1 MANFQLVHC
10 LAGQTAHG
18 LNGYREVIDTVHWGL
33 EQQGHQVRYS
43 VNDPSPDAVN
53 IVFGAQVLTQE
64 ALSALPDGT
73 IIYNFEQIRNL
84 PPNQIKPQLRY
95 CAARFR
101 IWDYSA
107 ANLEAWKGLGKVDV
121 RIAPVGYAPILTRLN
136 KADPQDI
143 DVLLIGMSGHKR
155 LAAFDALS
163 SSGLTTVFV
172 SGLYGAARDH
182 LIERSKI
189 ILNVNLYEN
198 MRIFEIVRCSFLM
211 ANRKAVVSEIEPGG
225 YVEEDIRSGVQF
237 AQRRDVV
244 ALCHDLIRDDDKR
257 AAVEEEGFKVISRRD
272 IREILKAA
280 LES

>member
-1 MANFQLVHC
+1 MASFQLVHC
-10 LAGQTAHG
+10 LAGQTTHG
-18 LNGYREVIDTVHWGL
+18 LNGYKEVIDTVHWGL
-33 EQQGHQVRYS
+33 KQEGHEVRYS
-43 VNDPSPDAVN
+43 VNDPAPDAVN

-73 IIYNFEQIRNL
+73 IVYNFEQIRNL

-107 ANLEAWKGLGKVDV
+107 ANLDAWKGLGKVDV
-121 RIAPVGYAPILTRLN
+121 RIVPVGYAPVLTRLH
-136 KADPQDI
+136 KAEPQDI
-143 DVLLIGMSGHKR
+143 DVLLIGMAGHKR

-163 SSGLTTVFV
+163 NSGLTTVFV
-172 SGLYGAARDH
+172 SGLYGAARDR

-225 YVEEDIRSGVQF
+225 YVEDDIRSGIQF

-244 ALCHDLIRDDDKR
+244 ALCHDLIGDDNRR
-257 AAVEEEGFKVISRRD
+257 AAVEEEGFKAICRRD
-272 IREILKAA
+272 IRDILKAA
-280 LES
+280 LEA